1 MAKIY
6 QFPDR
11 EHRQVV
17 KKTLKVAKRK
27 ILFKKTFSLIGKLFC
42 WLFIWFR
49 RIAANVLHM
58 SVYFSLSLLHVLR
71 YLLFVLGGFYC
82 LIHYNQLHGWYT
94 ANDYS
99 VVIVAICIVVSL
111 VAEGLLSWLDNE
123 APFHRLLFVIENNNR
138 HE

>member
-27 ILFKKTFSLIGKLFC
+27 ILFKKIASLMGKFFF
-42 WLFIWFR
+42 WLFIWSR
-49 RIAANVLHM
+49 RITANVLHM
-58 SVYFSLSLLHVLR
+58 SVYFGLSLLHFFC

-82 LIHYNQLHGWYT
+82 LIHYTLATWYNG
-94 ANDYS
+94 ANIARFS
-99 VVIVAICIVVSL
+99 RSRAI
-111 VAEGLLSWLDNE
+111 
-123 APFHRLLFVIENNNR
+123 
-138 HE
+138 